1 MQAAG
6 AVAELL
12 KGTDARLDL
21 FVSFFQQDEQH
32 AVDNQRGGDNSW
44 GVKVL
49 GDPVVDQQADDAD
62 GQHRNQYFE
71 PELEGGE
78 PLGAGLGGGER
89 VELLEV
95 EHDHRQ
101 NGAQLW
107 TT

>member
-1 MQAAG
+1 M
-6 AVAELL
+6 
-12 KGTDARLDL
+12 
-21 FVSFFQQDEQH
+21 
-32 AVDNQRGGDNSW
+32 
-44 GVKVL
+44 L

-101 NGAQLW
+101 NGAQLDDNIEHIHKLFGLVEV
-107 TT
+107 